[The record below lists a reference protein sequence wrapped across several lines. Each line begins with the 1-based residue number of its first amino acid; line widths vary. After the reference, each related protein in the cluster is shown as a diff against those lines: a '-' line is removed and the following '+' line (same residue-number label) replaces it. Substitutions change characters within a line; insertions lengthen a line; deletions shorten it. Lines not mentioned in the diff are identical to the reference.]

1 MKNLL
6 FIGLLLI
13 LFTTTLQ
20 AQISVFEGQAVANP
34 ESYSN
39 IGMKYI
45 ADADN
50 LMQQG
55 SFENAIL
62 SYDNAIAKN
71 PMSAEA
77 YAKRGIAKYRI
88 GREAEAK
95 LDMQKATELN
105 PYAGDLHGFGGS
117 LKRLKLLAFEPM
129 ELVAQPDY
137 EYMLGYYSDLWE
149 TDKIEL
155 ENYTIT
161 KENVNEIGEKV
172 LVAQIINWIEIGKT
186 ELAEDVL
193 LQKKDLK
200 AIHYDLLGIMKKMQ
214 SKWQLAYLYFE
225 QAIEEN
231 PMSAASYYYMSI
243 IKTHDKAYPEAMELI
258 EKALVFNPSML
269 KAHFH
274 KAILY
279 KMMEKSEDALSV
291 YEELQEETEFIQY
304 ELHVNMAITNKILGN
319 TTAALMHI
327 QEAIR
332 LDKADQPNHKLYK
345 LRGNIYMLIDEY
357 QRAIEDYTQ
366 AITIKSDYA
375 EAYFNRAMAQILGGN
390 RADACHDLQR
400 SSELGYF
407 KASEKAKYF
416 CVF

>member
-1 MKNLL
+1 MKELL
-6 FIGLLLI
+6 FIGL

-34 ESYSN
+34 QSYSD
-39 IGMKYI
+39 IGMKHI

-62 SYDNAIAKN
+62 SYDNAIAQN

-77 YAKRGIAKYRI
+77 YVKRGIAKYRI

-95 LDMQKATELN
+95 NDLQKAVILN
-105 PYAGDLHGFGGS
+105 PYASDLHGFGGS
-117 LKRLKLLAFEPM
+117 LKRLNVLAFEPM
-129 ELVAQPDY
+129 ELIAQPDY
-137 EYMLGYYSDLWE
+137 QYMLSYYQDLWN
-149 TDKIEL
+149 TDKIDL
-155 ENYTIT
+155 ENFTIT

-172 LVAQIINWIEIGKT
+172 LVAQVIDWIQEGKT
-186 ELAEDVL
+186 ELAEDIL
-193 LQKKDLK
+193 LHKDELK
-200 AIHYDLLGIMKKMQ
+200 AVHYDLLGIMKKMQ
-214 SKWQLAYLYFE
+214 FKWKLAYLYFE

-243 IKTHDKAYPEAMELI
+243 IQTHDKAYPEAMQLI
-258 EKALVFNPSML
+258 EKALTFNPSML

-279 KMMEKSEDALSV
+279 KMMEQSEDALSV
-291 YEELQEETEFIQY
+291 YEELQEDTELIQY

-319 TTAALMHI
+319 PTAALTHI

-332 LDKADQPNHKLYK
+332 LDKADQPNEKLYI
-345 LRGNIYMLIDEY
+345 LRGNIYMLIDEH

-407 KASEKAKYF
+407 KAGEKAKYF